1 MDLNERK
8 RYVRDVF
15 KQELARRDFWHFCL
29 YYDHDF
35 YSARSFL
42 KDIAIAFQKVEEG
55 TIKSLSVS
63 MPPRAGKSYITS
75 LFCAW
80 TLGRN
85 PSESVMRNTC
95 TATLYLKFAY
105 DVRAVIKSD
114 AYSMVF
120 PNVRLSDDKKNLQG
134 WNTNHSKQVGYFG
147 AGVGGTIIGFGATKV
162 AITDD
167 LYRGIEDALSDTTN
181 DRIQQW
187 KQSTHDSRFES
198 GCARIDIGTRWS
210 VKDVIGIA
218 MSDGVYEESLIVS
231 ALDKDDR
238 SFCESVMTTEE
249 YHDKRLRTAKEIWV
263 AEYMQEPVDVAGR
276 LFGDIQYTSQE
287 EMTAIIEA
295 NKTQDNP
302 SGVDGVVGYIDVA
315 DQGKDYTALAVCAIV
330 KGTMYIVDYLFT
342 RDNTDVTLPLCAGLL
357 SKWQASYCRVESNS
371 MGAMFSRNLQR
382 LLPATK
388 LLQVHNTTNKDT
400 RIIMQ
405 SAWIQMKFNFVL
417 TGDAH
422 QHQFISNTLGY
433 SKEGKNK
440 NDDAPDCL
448 AGLSI
453 FVQSMF
459 KHLV

>member
-1 MDLNERK
+1 MD
-8 RYVRDVF
+8 
-15 KQELARRDFWHFCL
+15 RDFFEQ
-29 YYDHDF
+29 
-35 YSARSFL
+35 REFL
-42 KDIAIAFQKVEEG
+42 KPIAMALQKVESGE
-55 TIKSLSVS
+55 IKSLSVS

-85 PSESVMRNTC
+85 PTESVMRNTC
-95 TATLYLKFAY
+95 TATLYIKFSY
-105 DVRAVIKSD
+105 DVRAIVKSD
-114 AYSMVF
+114 KFSTLF
-120 PNVRLSDDKKNLQG
+120 PQITLSDDKKNLQG
-134 WNTNHSKQVGYFG
+134 WNTNFSKQVGYFG

-198 GCARIDIGTRWS
+198 GCARVDIGTRWS
-210 VKDVIGIA
+210 VKDVIGTSIE
-218 MSDGVYEESLIVS
+218 SKVYDESIIVS
-231 ALDKDDR
+231 ALDAEDQ
-238 SFCESVMTTEE
+238 SFCEAVMTTEE
-249 YHDKRLRTAKEIWV
+249 YHDKRLRTAKEIWL
-263 AEYMQEPVDVAGR
+263 AEYMQQPVDMAGR
-276 LFGDIQYTSQE
+276 LFGDLKFTTPE
-287 EMTAIIEA
+287 ELHEIIEG
-295 NKTQDNP
+295 NKSDAKPT
-302 SGVDGVVGYIDVA
+302 GIDGVVGYIDVA
-315 DQGKDYTALAVCAIV
+315 DQGNDYLALAVCAIIN
-330 KGTMYIVDYLFT
+330 GSMYIVDYLFT
-342 RDNTDVTLPLCAGLL
+342 RENTDVTIPLCAGVL
-357 SKWQASYCRVESNS
+357 SKWNASYCRVESNS

-382 LLPATK
+382 LLPNTK

-405 SAWIQMKFNFVL
+405 SAWVQMKFNFVV

-422 QHQFISNTLGY
+422 QNQFVANILGY

-440 NDDAPDCL
+440 NDDAPDCI

-459 KHLV
+459 KHLI